1 MKEQNN
7 FSEWQHEDSQS
18 ARKTIWVVY
27 NDYGGGTTFIGAYTN
42 EEVAQRVANRSSRY
56 SIDEVEVDEE

>member
-1 MKEQNN
+1 MNDQNN
-7 FSEWQHEDSQS
+7 FSEWQHEGSQT

-27 NDYGGGTTFIGAYTN
+27 NDYGGSITFIGAYTN

-56 SIDEVEVDEE
+56 SIAEVDVDEE